1 MQKISGLNANYL
13 KWIFLFSL
21 AILWGSSFI
30 LIKKGLVGLTP
41 VQLTA
46 LRVLITGIFLG
57 IIGFK
62 KIKQIQPK
70 QWIWIAI
77 SGFIGTMFPTLL
89 FSYAET
95 EIDSAIASILN
106 STVPLL
112 ALIVGISFFG
122 ARFFKKQFIGVVI
135 GLLGSA
141 LLILAGASLNPNQNY
156 WFAVLPVIASLMY
169 AFNANILKTYLEKIS
184 ALGIAT
190 GSFLI
195 LIPPSLVILYFS
207 DFFDS
212 EFLIQEE
219 VKTSIFYVLILAL
232 LGTAL
237 AKILFNRLIQLS
249 NPVFSTSVTY
259 LIPVVALFWGFLD
272 GEEFNLFQLG
282 AGVVILIGVYIS
294 NRKKR
299 KKHIQ
304 TEKLSS

>member
-1 MQKISGLNANYL
+1 LNSNYL

-21 AILWGSSFI
+21 ALLWGSSFI
-30 LIKKGLVGLTP
+30 LIKKGLEGFSPL
-41 VQLTA
+41 QLTA

-62 KIKQIQPK
+62 KVKQIK
-70 QWIWIAI
+70 KSQWKWIII

-112 ALIVGISFFG
+112 ALVTGILFFSKQ
-122 ARFFKKQFIGVVI
+122 FFKQQFTGVVV
-135 GLLGSA
+135 GLVGSV

-169 AFNANILKTYLEKIS
+169 AFNANILKSYLEDIS

-195 LIPPSLVILYFS
+195 LIPPAIVILIFTG
-207 DFFDS
+207 FFDL
-212 EFLIQEE
+212 EFLAQET
-219 VKTSIFYVLILAL
+219 VQTSLGYIVLLAL
-232 LGTAL
+232 FGTAL

-249 NPVFSTSVTY
+249 DPVFSTSVTY

-272 GEEFNLFQLG
+272 GEKFNLYQLA
-282 AGVVILIGVYIS
+282 AGGVILFGVYIS
-294 NRKKR
+294 NRKKKL
-299 KKHIQ
+299 KKDKAKSV
-304 TEKLSS
+304 EA